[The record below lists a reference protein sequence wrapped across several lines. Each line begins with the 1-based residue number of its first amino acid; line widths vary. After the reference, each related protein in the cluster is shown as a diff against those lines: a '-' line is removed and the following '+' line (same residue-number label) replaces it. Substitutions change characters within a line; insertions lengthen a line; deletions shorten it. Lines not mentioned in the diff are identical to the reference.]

1 MVDELL
7 TMLRESG
14 FQVYGYANNVAIV
27 TRGNFLTTFKEHMAK
42 S

>member
-14 FQVYGYANNVAIV
+14 FQVYGYADMAIV
-27 TRGNFLTTFKEHMAK
+27 TRGNFLTIFMNKALIIM
-42 S
+42 